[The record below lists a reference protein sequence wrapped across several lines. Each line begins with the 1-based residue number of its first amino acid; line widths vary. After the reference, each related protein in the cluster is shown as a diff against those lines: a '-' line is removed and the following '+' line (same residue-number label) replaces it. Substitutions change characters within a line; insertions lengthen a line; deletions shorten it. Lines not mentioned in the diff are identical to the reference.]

1 MEIFIT
7 LLAGI
12 EILNFPPKTME
23 LQQTHTIQVW
33 PVQIVGEAD
42 GGTLTA
48 IMLTWMESI
57 MDLQLL

>member
-1 MEIFIT
+1 MEIFMT

-12 EILNFPPKTME
+12 EMLNFPPKTME
-23 LQQTHTIQVW
+23 LQQTHT
-33 PVQIVGEAD
+33 VQIVGEAD